1 MEESHVEPFILFEGE
16 NNVNSDNFC
25 YEYKAKSIRKG
36 LSRTQ
41 SYRNLSSRSRMSK
54 WACKNGA
61 PFNFAIWEI
70 TPRCSSRFA
79 QLKKEK
85 LDLFLSLYLLQS
97 DLGMIGKHNL
107 DDFLYNEDQ
116 RRRRRDGVPMLW
128 LHDSTATYSTSRTVQ
143 GGVKHK

>member
-79 QLKKEK
+79 QL
-85 LDLFLSLYLLQS
+85 S